1 MVYINWVYNTLSGI
15 TYSTPT
21 EEIYK
26 FENARFKGTNISSD
40 GTSFLFG
47 LENGMEFEVQPTSD
61 TAQAFMDG
69 IRRLAEV
76 ATFPTQNMTS
86 FSFELD
92 QSLDSEDKNQTD
104 DAMEENDELDKFL
117 DSFVVI
123 DDSVL
128 KST

>member
-1 MVYINWVYNTLSGI
+1 MVYINWVYNPLSGI

-26 FENARFKGTNISSD
+26 FENARFIGTSISSD
-40 GTSFLFG
+40 GTS
-47 LENGMEFEVQPTSD
+47 FEVQPTSD

-76 ATFPTQNMTS
+76 ATFPAQNMTS

>member
-1 MVYINWVYNTLSGI
+1 VVYINWVYDSLSGI
-15 TYSTPT
+15 TFSTST

-26 FENARFKGTNISSD
+26 FGNARFKGTNISSD
-40 GTSFLFG
+40 GASFLFD
-47 LENGMEFEVQPTSD
+47 LENGMELEVQPTSD
-61 TAQAFMDG
+61 TAPEFIDG
-69 IRRLAEV
+69 IRHLAEL
-76 ATFPTQNMTS
+76 AMFPTQSVTS

-104 DAMEENDELDKFL
+104 DAMEKNDELDKFL

>member
-1 MVYINWVYNTLSGI
+1 MVYINWVYNPLSEI

-26 FENARFKGTNISSD
+26 FENARFKGANISSD
-40 GTSFLFG
+40 GTSFLFDLG
-47 LENGMEFEVQPTSD
+47 NGMEFEVQPTSY
-61 TAQAFMDG
+61 TTQEFIEALN
-69 IRRLAEV
+69 RLAEV
-76 ATFPTQNMTS
+76 SMSSSQSMTS
-86 FSFELD
+86 FSFELGH
-92 QSLDSEDKNQTD
+92 SSDSEDKNQTD